1 MTKFLVESKDSTQET
16 LNNFFKGQFG
26 HQNKDLSGQ
35 WEDTPSLTVV
45 TDFTKEELASL
56 LNIPKGKI
64 LDSKRLRISDSRIF
78 AVQDETLLKPELKS
92 IIKSEPRTTK
102 TEVKVMSSKSP
113 QSYQV
118 PKWEPGYE
126 GLRNFL
132 DQLDVCKSLN
142 IFESDAD
149 LIYSSLCR
157 SDRPE
162 LYSQLPKEE
171 KESLEKFAKFI
182 NKTFGPSLHERKR
195 RFNLLTQKEEED
207 EQQWF
212 LRTIR
217 EYFAAKGL
225 AVPPESEFSAE
236 HKSDISLSFI
246 TGLRRKDLK
255 REMKL
260 KMDDIDDDNKD
271 FFSMGKIAQRK
282 ALSLR
287 ELDNAI
293 YTINGQS
300 QIFTIDQDDD
310 QDREVNLNDR
320 IKELQAEIKRIQS
333 SRYN

>member
-1 MTKFLVESKDSTQET
+1 MTKVLIESQDSTQET

-45 TDFTKEELASL
+45 TDFTKEELAFL

-64 LDSKRLRISDSRIF
+64 LDSKRLRISDSLIF

-212 LRTIR
+212 LRIIR

-236 HKSDISLSFI
+236 HKSDITLSFI
-246 TGLRRKDLK
+246 AGLKKPELK
-255 REMKL
+255 RLMKL
-260 KMDDIDDDNKD
+260 RLDDFDENEN
-271 FFSMGKIAQRK
+271 FSSMGKIAQRK

-287 ELDNAI
+287 ELDNAV
-293 YTINGQS
+293 YTVNGHS
-300 QIFTIDQDDD
+300 QIFKIDQDVD
-310 QDREVNLNDR
+310 QDRQINLNDR
-320 IKELQAEIKRIQS
+320 IEELQEEIKRIQS
-333 SRYN
+333 SLYN